1 MNKDFLLNESK
12 TFCMF
17 PWLHLN
23 ATPKGDVYPCCS
35 NDYTQPVGN
44 TKDNSLEEIFNSPKM
59 KELRVDMLN
68 EKKNS
73 ICDFCYKHEEAG
85 PYSFRNYSKE
95 QFANRFDDATS
106 DDVDVWIRF
115 LRYNY
120 YSKKRLKKGFDSKV
134 LKETIA
140 NAITPKCL
148 WISINTSVITKM
160 LLYGKEPLTEMI
172 LKRY

>member
-1 MNKDFLLNESK
+1 MNKDFLLNDSE

-17 PWLHLN
+17 PWVHLN

-85 PYSFRNYSKE
+85 PYSFLNYSK
-95 QFANRFDDATS
+95 
-106 DDVDVWIRF
+106 
-115 LRYNY
+115 
-120 YSKKRLKKGFDSKV
+120 
-134 LKETIA
+134 
-140 NAITPKCL
+140 
-148 WISINTSVITKM
+148 
-160 LLYGKEPLTEMI
+160 
-172 LKRY
+172 